1 MAEGGRVLLNFSKHS
16 VPRSYVEIDVDSLEK
31 KTVKI
36 FEVNG
41 HGRRGKGEENSYIC
55 TYLHII
61 KINGATSFY
70 VTFYLPPIV
79 KGMDGGRE
87 VESLKEKRGKLR
99 AVETTHWLLVGL
111 LMATSAYK
119 GKMFFM

>member
-1 MAEGGRVLLNFSKHS
+1 MLLNFSKHS

-70 VTFYLPPIV
+70 VTFYLPPYRQR
-79 KGMDGGRE
+79 GWMEGDE